1 MSLKSEEV
9 DKHREEAPFETRVK
23 YPYVGPRERER
34 EGKSQLSGHQ
44 TKRAKSDQT
53 INMLPLP
60 HPRANTEGGANGRG
74 TNRGGAR
81 GEELTGE
88 GPVGE
93 EPMEKRAGHGGA
105 DQTKGDNRYG

>member
-53 INMLPLP
+53 INVLPLP

-74 TNRGGAR
+74 TNGGGAR

-105 DQTKGDNRYG
+105 DQNQG